1 MLSKLPPL
9 RETIAP
15 LIAQGNYKVKAL
27 LLMASTNGADAIF
40 FADAYES
47 FDILVAHLAL
57 RTLPLIIRFQIPA

>member
-9 RETIAP
+9 GETIAL
-15 LIAQGNYKVKAL
+15 LIAQENYKVKAL

-47 FDILVAHLAL
+47 FDILAAPVAL
-57 RTLPLIIRFQIPA
+57 RTLPLITRF